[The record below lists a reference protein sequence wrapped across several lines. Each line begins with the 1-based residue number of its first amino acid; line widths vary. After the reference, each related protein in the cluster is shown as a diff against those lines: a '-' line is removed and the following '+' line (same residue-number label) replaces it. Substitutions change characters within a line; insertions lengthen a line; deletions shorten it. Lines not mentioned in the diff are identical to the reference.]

1 MLQSAPKN
9 ERHKRMK
16 IERKNPIP
24 PQKGIV
30 KKPYPHPSRYGSHA
44 SMVTHYPG
52 FNFGSLAGWVVCK
65 DEYGTYKTERK
76 NLDTGVADPAR
87 HNRLDACRT

>member
-44 SMVTHYPG
+44 SMVTHYPI
-52 FNFGSLAGWVVCK
+52 
-65 DEYGTYKTERK
+65 D
-76 NLDTGVADPAR
+76 
-87 HNRLDACRT
+87 